1 MNDVAKGFSKA
12 LVFIIVV
19 VCCLF
24 FIERNSLEN
33 KGIGDVNIENI
44 LEDERKEYTETK
56 ESYIEDA
63 KKLYEKY
70 NFKFVED
77 NFGKDFFD
85 VYYGKVKTLDSDIP
99 SEFMVYLAI
108 VNSYKD
114 NFMISCN
121 AEYEASEKEVNSKV
135 KELFDYDVKYDEDK
149 ELINTSELNIS
160 YDSEKKSYI
169 ITNNVCSGIEFDK
182 DYIETSFD
190 SAKMIENKL
199 IIVENV
205 YYVSYAYQDANG
217 YTLNFHSGLT
227 KDDPVVATNH
237 NKKIDTSLFNKYV
250 YTFEK
255 EIGSSYKF
263 ISIEKK

>member
-85 VYYGKVKTLDSDIP
+85 VYYGKVKTLDSDIS

-135 KELFDYDVKYDEDK
+135 KELFDYDVK
-149 ELINTSELNIS
+149 
-160 YDSEKKSYI
+160 
-169 ITNNVCSGIEFDK
+169 
-182 DYIETSFD
+182 
-190 SAKMIENKL
+190 
-199 IIVENV
+199 
-205 YYVSYAYQDANG
+205 
-217 YTLNFHSGLT
+217 
-227 KDDPVVATNH
+227 
-237 NKKIDTSLFNKYV
+237 
-250 YTFEK
+250 
-255 EIGSSYKF
+255 
-263 ISIEKK
+263 